1 MAFTIEFKNVN
12 NVKNS
17 NNLDID
23 NVKNGN
29 DFLDE
34 SFCKDEIHLRIQQ
47 RNGRKYI
54 TIIEGLPERVD
65 RKSFLSHIKKT
76 FSTNGTIV
84 SSDKYKGDI
93 IQVQGDQRANVFN
106 ALVDLNITK
115 KEYIKVH
122 G

>member
-1 MAFTIEFKNVN
+1 MTSFTIVN
-12 NVKNS
+12 
-17 NNLDID
+17 L
-23 NVKNGN
+23 NGN
-29 DFLDE
+29 ELDE
-34 SFCKDEIHLRIQQ
+34 LFCKDEIHLRIQQ

-65 RKSFLSHIKKT
+65 LKSFLSHIKKT

-84 SSDKYKGDI
+84 SSDKGDI
-93 IQVQGDQRANVFN
+93 IQVQGDQRANIFN
-106 ALVDLNITK
+106 ALVDLNISK